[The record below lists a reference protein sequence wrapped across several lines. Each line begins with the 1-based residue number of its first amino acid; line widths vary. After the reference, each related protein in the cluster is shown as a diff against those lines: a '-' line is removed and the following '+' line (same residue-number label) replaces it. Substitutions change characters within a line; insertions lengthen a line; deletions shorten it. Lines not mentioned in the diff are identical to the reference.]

1 MKVYQLLLQ
10 SSFVVPCQYTNIY
23 YIWILLFFSLKFS
36 LSLGNLLLPS
46 QRKFKD
52 HKSSVFAPWF
62 SFYSLVF
69 PFTAFKAVLKLVI
82 VSSVSFHFS
91 LSHSA
96 PSALC
101 LAPASFLFTSQ
112 SLVLSSH
119 LSPLVSWCSFLLLFT
134 ARQSRHFLKSSSLFW
149 RFLFNF

>member
-1 MKVYQLLLQ
+1 MKAYQLLLS
-10 SSFVVPCQYTNIY
+10 SSFVFPCQYTIL
-23 YIWILLFFSLKFS
+23 YINFAFFSLKFS

-52 HKSSVFAPWF
+52 HESSAFAPWF

-82 VSSVSFHFS
+82 VSLVSFHFS

-96 PSALC
+96 PSALLSGSC
-101 LAPASFLFTSQ
+101 LVPLYISVSCLILSSFISCFVVFISIAFYCKTKQTLSRVFLFI
-112 SLVLSSH
+112 L
-119 LSPLVSWCSFLLLFT
+119 
-134 ARQSRHFLKSSSLFW
+134 
-149 RFLFNF
+149 